1 MIIIINQ
8 VLCNYV
14 CLFVS
19 EFREEKAK
27 SNILFQFR
35 IKICLLIT
43 IESGNLFFAFDQFRE
58 VIQIRM

>member
-19 EFREEKAK
+19 EEKAK
-27 SNILFQFR
+27 SNIFFQIR

-43 IESGNLFFAFDQFRE
+43 MESGNLYFAFDQFRE